1 MERGLSECMSELFYE
16 CMYCNRKIKNIK
28 LMLDELITLSSLMA
42 PLMGELVREVRS
54 RGAESTR

>member
-1 MERGLSECMSELFYE
+1 
-16 CMYCNRKIKNIK
+16 MYCNRKIKNIK